1 MKRLD
6 LTEAVQAR
14 VRVCQEAMTQGA
26 DEAVMGQV
34 LSELGAEVLRVVA
47 DTRALRL
54 TRLPPKAAPV
64 PFVIELELRRKWR
77 SPA

>member
-1 MKRLD
+1 MKRLE

-14 VRVCQEAMTQGA
+14 VRVCQEAIAQGA
-26 DEAVMGQV
+26 DDALVGQV
-34 LSELGAEVLRVVA
+34 LCELGAEVLRVVA

-54 TRLPPKAAPV
+54 TRLPRKAEPV
-64 PFVIELELRRKWR
+64 PFVIELELRRKRR